1 MSICKYTAR
10 MTRVTQLFA
19 WTRSPCSCS
28 RMRERATQKGRF
40 LYSRR
45 RIHPKRNMQYLPVYR
60 APRRVPLCYGFGASY
75 EGKLGQTDEAHSR
88 QRLSVS
94 RKDYNGVWQ
103 SEYARQKFIL
113 RSVSTGWGTETCQTF
128 WVPSYTQAWQLTW
141 HRRDRAGRAD
151 EAVPWQA
158 TDW

>member
-1 MSICKYTAR
+1 
-10 MTRVTQLFA
+10 
-19 WTRSPCSCS
+19 
-28 RMRERATQKGRF
+28 
-40 LYSRR
+40 
-45 RIHPKRNMQYLPVYR
+45 MQYLPVYR

-88 QRLSVS
+88 QRLSAS
-94 RKDYNGVWQ
+94 RKNYNGVWQ

-128 WVPSYTQAWQLTW
+128 WVPSYTQAWQQTW

-151 EAVPWQA
+151 AAVPWQERIDKLEDLNVELKNWQQDRNESQKGVDRQFTA
-158 TDW
+158 ENARGKQKHLYPILSF